1 MSAVPFISASDL
13 HVGSVGED
21 AVVLRAGDVDLCVI
35 YGDPKRTGARIV
47 ELGFDIEGHGS
58 EVSPAAITSTP
69 SLVAVAELRRGD
81 RVALDR
87 CDSTEAPAPHS
98 MSWATVTDVVRMAG
112 RVRTIMVRTDAVARA
127 NRVLAPDVQ
136 VWAMRPAAATGT
148 GEVAA

>member
-58 EVSPAAITSTP
+58 EVAPATITASP
-69 SLVAVAELRRGD
+69 SLVAVDDLRRGD

-98 MSWATVTDVVRMAG
+98 MSWATVTDVVQMAG
-112 RVRTIMVRTDAVARA
+112 RVPTIMVRTDAVARA

-136 VWAMRPAAATGT
+136 VWAMRPAAATE
-148 GEVAA
+148 EVAA

>member
-1 MSAVPFISASDL
+1 MSAVPFLSAADL
-13 HVGSVGED
+13 TIGSVGED

-35 YGDPKRTGARIV
+35 YGDPERTATRIL
-47 ELGFDIEGHGS
+47 ELGAVLFGCDPDP
-58 EVSPAAITSTP
+58 VATA

-98 MSWATVTDVVRMAG
+98 MSWATVTDVVQMAG
-112 RVRTIMVRTDAVARA
+112 RVATIMVRTDATARA

-136 VWAMRPAAATGT
+136 VWAMRPAATTGT